1 MIRALILSALLSLA
15 CARLAVAQSPPR
27 DVVVR
32 AGTAVIRGRV
42 VEAGTSQ
49 PVHKVRIHANSPALK
64 DGRSA
69 YTDANGAFE
78 LTALPAGRYTVTAG
92 KVGFVPA
99 AHGQPRPMELG
110 TAIDVA
116 DGQIVA
122 PVDFAMSRA
131 GVIAGVITDE
141 FGEPLANTTVSAMRY
156 QTANGQR
163 RLVPASV
170 RQTNDIGEFRLFSL
184 IPGQYYVTAT
194 YQDPMAGATPNQDGV
209 YAPTY
214 YPGTAS
220 VAAAQPIAI
229 AAGQTQTG
237 MNLMLLPV
245 RPVRVSGTVVDSTGK
260 PPVGAPVQSFAREGL
275 RAPVGYAA
283 VRSDGTFVLEK
294 MTAGDYTLRV
304 GSMAGIMVTSGSGN
318 VRPGGGETAALPLT
332 VGSGDI
338 SDVHIV
344 TSPPISVIGHVHVDP
359 AELGTLKGSTF
370 RLTTPA
376 STPAEAGLGANP
388 PTAVHDDFTFELKI
402 PPGHVFIR
410 SNTPGW
416 FLRSVRFNGAE
427 ILDTGV
433 EIRPN
438 TSITGVEIE
447 LTHKQPELSGVART
461 AAGEPTR
468 TAYVILFPQD
478 RTHWGY
484 LSRYVRLGRPNP
496 DNQFRILVPPG
507 EYLAVALDYVPPG
520 EDISDPAF
528 LEPLRDRA
536 TPISLRDGDHKTLD
550 LAVTSASPQ

>member
-1 MIRALILSALLSLA
+1 MRRKLTVAVFVLTAALPV
-15 CARLAVAQSPPR
+15 CAGQASAQSPPR
-27 DVVVR
+27 DTVVHS
-32 AGTAVIRGRV
+32 GTAVIKGRV

-64 DGRSA
+64 DGRTA

-116 DGQIVA
+116 DGQVVA

-275 RAPVGYAA
+275 RAPVGYAS

-304 GSMAGIMVTSGSGN
+304 GSNM
-318 VRPGGGETAALPLT
+318 RPGGGGETAALPLT
-332 VGSGDI
+332 VGSGDV

-344 TSPPISVIGHVHVDP
+344 TSPPISVTGRVHVDP
-359 AELGTLKGSTF
+359 VELGTLKGSTF

-433 EIRPN
+433 EIKPN
-438 TSITGVEIE
+438 TSIRDVEIE

-520 EDISDPAF
+520 EEISDPAF

-550 LAVTSASPQ
+550 LTVTSASPQ

>member
-1 MIRALILSALLSLA
+1 MRRKLTVAVFVLTAALPV
-15 CARLAVAQSPPR
+15 CAGQASAQSPPR
-27 DVVVR
+27 DTVVHS
-32 AGTAVIRGRV
+32 GTAVIKGRV

-64 DGRSA
+64 DGRTA

-116 DGQIVA
+116 DGQVVA

-184 IPGQYYVTAT
+184 IPGRSYVTAT

-245 RPVRVSGTVVDSTGK
+245 RPVRVSGTVLDSTGK

-275 RAPVGYAA
+275 RAPVGYAS

-304 GSMAGIMVTSGSGN
+304 GSNM
-318 VRPGGGETAALPLT
+318 RPGGGGETAALPLT
-332 VGSGDI
+332 VGSGDV

-344 TSPPISVIGHVHVDP
+344 TSPPISVTGRVHVDP
-359 AELGTLKGSTF
+359 VELGTLKGSTF

-433 EIRPN
+433 EIKPN
-438 TSITGVEIE
+438 TSIRDVEIE

-520 EDISDPAF
+520 EEISDPAF

-550 LAVTSASPQ
+550 LTVTSASPQ

>member
-1 MIRALILSALLSLA
+1 M
-15 CARLAVAQSPPR
+15 
-27 DVVVR
+27 
-32 AGTAVIRGRV
+32 
-42 VEAGTSQ
+42 
-49 PVHKVRIHANSPALK
+49 
-64 DGRSA
+64 
-69 YTDANGAFE
+69 FE

-110 TAIDVA
+110 TAIDVV
-116 DGQIVA
+116 DGQVVA
-122 PVDFAMSRA
+122 PIDFLMSRA
-131 GVIAGVITDE
+131 GVMAGVISDE

-156 QTANGQR
+156 QTANGTR

-170 RQTNDIGEFRLFSL
+170 RQTNDIGEFRLFNL
-184 IPGQYYVTAT
+184 IPGQYYLTAT
-194 YQDPMAGATPNQDGV
+194 YQDPMAGATPNHDSV

-229 AAGQTQTG
+229 AVGQTQMG

-245 RPVRVSGTVVDSTGK
+245 RFVRVSGTVSDATGK
-260 PPVGAPVQSFAREGL
+260 PSVGAPVQAFARDTV
-275 RAPVGYAA
+275 RAPVGYAS
-283 VRSDGTFVLEK
+283 VRTDGTFVLEP
-294 MTAGDYTLRV
+294 MTAGDYALRV
-304 GSMAGIMVTSGSGN
+304 GSNMR
-318 VRPGGGETAALPLT
+318 RPGGEETAALPLT
-332 VGSGDI
+332 VGSGDV

-344 TSPPISVIGHVHVDP
+344 TSPPISVTGRVHVDP

-370 RLTTPA
+370 RLTTPP

-388 PTAVHDDFTFELKI
+388 PTTINDDFTFELKI
-402 PPGHVFIR
+402 PPGRVFIR

-416 FLRSVRFNGAE
+416 FLRSVRVNGAE

-433 EIRPN
+433 QIKPN
-438 TSITGVEIE
+438 TSIRDVEIE

-461 AAGEPTR
+461 ATGDPTR

-520 EDISDPAF
+520 EEISDPAF

-536 TPISLRDGDHKTLD
+536 IPVSLRDGDHKTLD
-550 LAVTSASPQ
+550 LTVTSASPQ